1 MTTNQAA
8 ERPANQRSLA
18 SGMGAAIAR
27 VLTPT
32 TALLLL
38 CAVLVSW
45 LVFVP
50 VGALLYTSFAE
61 DTPLGPG
68 DFTMQNFVDVL
79 TSPHLGELFASTMIF
94 AIGAAALTFLMG
106 AFVAWVVERT
116 DAPGREWFHRMALL
130 TFAIPGL
137 LTTMSWILIASPN
150 IGWLNQI
157 LKDVFGFSNAPFNI
171 YSMSGMIWA
180 LSTHYFPLAYLLMG
194 PAFRVLD
201 QRMEEAAVMSGAG
214 KLQVARRVTFPLL
227 RPAIFATLLLLF
239 IRGIE
244 SFEVPRLLGMPARI
258 FVFTTEIQTATSN
271 VPPQFGLAGAHGVIL
286 LLLCIIGV
294 YMYRRVTRNSDAFA
308 TITGKGYKSTEIELG
323 AWRRPVTIAVILLFI
338 ASLGLPLFTLLW
350 QSMFANVTPPR
361 LEAMKSMTLANYDLI
376 LLYPIFLGAVKNS
389 LLLGAM
395 TATIVVGL
403 TFLMAWIAHRA
414 APRHGWLLD
423 VLAFAPIAIPSVILG
438 AAILFAYLMIPI
450 GVYNTI
456 WILLIAY
463 ITMNLPYGMRFAS
476 SGIIQIHREL
486 EEAASM
492 SGAGLLQT
500 FRRILA
506 PLLAPVLLAAW
517 LYIFVL
523 AVRELSASIFLSG
536 PGTHVLGTMSLTMWE
551 EGGSFGAVCALGV
564 IQIIPL
570 VFIVSLMRWIENR
583 VGALRAGA

>member
-1 MTTNQAA
+1 MTINSTA
-8 ERPANQRSLA
+8 ERPAHERGA
-18 SGMGAAIAR
+18 PGGMAANLSR
-27 VLTPT
+27 FFEPT
-32 TALLLL
+32 TLLLVG
-38 CAVLVSW
+38 CALIAGW
-45 LVFVP
+45 LVIVP
-50 VGALLYTSFAE
+50 VAALLYTAFAE
-61 DTPLGPG
+61 DTPMGPG
-68 DFTMQNFVDVL
+68 AFTLQNFIDVL
-79 TSPHLGELFASTMIF
+79 TSPHLGELFITTMTF
-94 AIGAAALTFLMG
+94 AIGTAALTFLMG
-106 AFVAWVVERT
+106 AAVAWVVERT
-116 DAPGREWFHRMALL
+116 DAPGREWFHRLALL

-150 IGWLNQI
+150 IGWLNTI
-157 LKDVFGFSNAPFNI
+157 LQNMFGLSAAPFNI
-171 YSMSGMIWA
+171 YSMGGMIWA
-180 LSTHYFPLAYLLMG
+180 LSSHYFPLAYLLMG

-201 QRMEEAAVMSGAG
+201 TRMEEAAVMSGAG

-286 LLLCIIGV
+286 LLLCIFGV
-294 YMYRRVTRNSDAFA
+294 YMYRRVTRNGDAFA
-308 TITGKGYKSTEIELG
+308 TITGKGYKPTEIELG
-323 AWRRPVTIAVILLFI
+323 VWRWPVFIAVMLMFL

-361 LEAMKSMTLANYDLI
+361 LDAIGDMSFANYDVI
-376 LLYPIFLGAVKNS
+376 LHYPIFLGAVKNS

-395 TATIVVGL
+395 TATLVVGF

-414 APRHGWLLD
+414 STRHGWLLD
-423 VLAFAPIAIPSVILG
+423 VLAFAPIAIPSVIVG

-463 ITMNLPYGMRFAS
+463 VTMNLPYGMRFAS

-486 EEAASM
+486 EEAAAT

-536 PGTHVLGTMSLTMWE
+536 PGTHVLGTISLTMWE

-583 VGALRAGA
+583 VGALRAGT